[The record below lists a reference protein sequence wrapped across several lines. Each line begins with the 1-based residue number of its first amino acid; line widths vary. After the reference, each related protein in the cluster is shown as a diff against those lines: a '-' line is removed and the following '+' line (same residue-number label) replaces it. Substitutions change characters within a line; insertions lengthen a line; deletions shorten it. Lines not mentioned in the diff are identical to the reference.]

1 MEKKRIIK
9 SFEKLTPDQQEMFK
23 EQYTRGFGNS
33 LIRLNNAQGV
43 PFFTVPLETEDAML
57 LVKVELPK
65 PKKVADDEDSDTD
78 SDTDEGYD
86 DDSSDEDYDSGGDAD
101 DPSYEPDFDK

>member
-9 SFEKLTPDQQEMFK
+9 SFEKLSPEQQELFR
-23 EQYTRGFGNS
+23 ELYARGFGNN

-65 PKKVADDEDSDTD
+65 PKKVVEEDDDADSDSFD
-78 SDTDEGYD
+78 D
-86 DDSSDEDYDSGGDAD
+86 DDSSSEEEDFDSGDTE